1 MRVFQI
7 VGYHNSGKT
16 TLVEYLARELQKR
29 GYRVGYIKHDPKGKG
44 ITDKEGSDTHRVKP
58 FTGRTA
64 LVSPKG
70 LTLWWFG
77 NFTLRE
83 VLERFFKDLDV
94 VLVEGF
100 KTERGFPKI
109 AVGDIEED
117 LLGKD
122 EIILRVRGEGDY
134 EKALEEV
141 LKSLNSQ

>member
-44 ITDKEGSDTHRVKP
+44 ITDKPNSDTARVKP
-58 FTGRTA
+58 FTERTA
-64 LVSPKG
+64 LVSPDK

-77 NFTLRE
+77 NFNLQQ

-117 LLGKD
+117 LLGEE
-122 EIILRVRGEGDY
+122 EIIFRVRGEKDY
-134 EKALEEV
+134 PKALEKV
-141 LKSLNSQ
+141 LQLMGQS

>member
-1 MRVFQI
+1 MVVVQI

-58 FTGRTA
+58 FTEKTA
-64 LVSPKG
+64 LVSPDK
-70 LTLWWFG
+70 LTLWWFE
-77 NFTLRE
+77 NFSLQR
-83 VLERFFKDLDV
+83 VLEFFKDLDV

-117 LLGKD
+117 LAGKD
-122 EIILRVRGEGDY
+122 EVILRVRGEGDFP
-134 EKALEEV
+134 KALREV
-141 LKSLNSQ
+141 LKLLESNL